1 MKKKIFFSSIMIF
14 FLGCAQDKPL
24 ATNVAELSGNEEVAG
39 WVDSTNS
46 KPKVIYKEKIVY
58 KLEKVKDSDGDGVID
73 KFDKCPNTP
82 KGLPVDHNGCPI
94 IATLRINFDF
104 NKANVKKIYYKDIKK
119 LALAIKAN
127 PKIKRIMVTGYTD
140 DIGSKRYNYE
150 LSVKRA
156 QAVAKLLVK
165 FGIKPDMIISRGYGE
180 DYPLV
185 PNTTETNRALNRR
198 VEVVDI
204 TNK

>member
-1 MKKKIFFSSIMIF
+1 MKKMIFFSSVIF

-24 ATNVAELSGNEEVAG
+24 ATNVADLSGNQQVVG
-39 WVDSTNS
+39 WEDETNS
-46 KPKVIYKEKIVY
+46 KPKIKVIYKEKIIHKV
-58 KLEKVKDSDGDGVID
+58 EKVKDSDKDGIID

-82 KGLPVDHNGCPI
+82 KGLAVDHNGCPI

-119 LALAIKAN
+119 LAAAIKAN
-127 PKIKRIMVTGYTD
+127 PKIKRIMITGYTD
-140 DIGSKRYNYE
+140 NTGSKRYNYE

-156 QAVAKLLVK
+156 KAVAKLLVK
-165 FGIKPDMIISRGYGE
+165 FGIKPNMIISRGYGE

-185 PNTTETNRALNRR
+185 PNTTDTNRALNRR
-198 VEVVDI
+198 VEIVDI
-204 TNK
+204 TK

>member
-1 MKKKIFFSSIMIF
+1 MKKLLLVGSVVFWI
-14 FLGCAQDKPL
+14 GCADKTQI
-24 ATNVAELSGNEEVAG
+24 ASSVADLSGNKEVVG
-39 WVDSTNS
+39 WKDVKNVE
-46 KPKVIYKEKIVY
+46 KPKIIYKEKIIY
-58 KLEKVKDSDGDGVID
+58 KTEKIKDSDGDGIID

-82 KGLPVDHNGCPI
+82 KGLSVDHNGCPI

-127 PKIKRIMVTGYTD
+127 PKIKRIMITGYTD
-140 DIGSKRYNYE
+140 NRGSKRYNYK

-185 PNTTETNRALNRR
+185 PNTTETNRVLNRR

-204 TNK
+204 TK